1 MNKLNSFFAV
11 GLIALAGTGLVVMPV
26 MAADT
31 MPAPERTVASH
42 PATNATKHVRA
53 DKMAHVEKVQ
63 QSLNTNGANLKV
75 DGKWGPKTT
84 AAVKD
89 FQKAHGLKATGRLDK
104 STRAQLLKA

>member
-1 MNKLNSFFAV
+1 MNKLNSFFAA
-11 GLIALAGTGLVVMPV
+11 GLIALAGTGLVAMPV

-42 PATNATKHVRA
+42 PPTNTMKHVRG
-53 DKMAHVEKVQ
+53 DKAAHIEKVQ
-63 QSLNTNGANLKV
+63 QSLNSNGAALTV
-75 DGKWGPKTT
+75 DGKWGPKTA

-89 FQKAHGLKATGRLDK
+89 FQKAHGLKPTGRLDK